1 MVSKAHALSREELIR
16 TLTAYSGITT
26 ADGAVDGTTLIDSN
40 LVGRNDFI
48 SEKTILILSGDAK
61 DEDKGAA
68 SFAPL
73 TGAITLQGTGVSA
86 QIVAGTIFR
95 VLNISTTEVDVAA
108 IAANLGVM
116 AVVATS
122 DDMSDILTTPAL
134 AKLRLI
140 LNRLST
146 DAFTATIQGAA
157 RTELDT
163 MIGQLATLLG
173 PNGLFSTRINNF
185 PVRTNLMTLLDDW
198 AVLFGVQGAAQFLP
212 RIYGVEASTI
222 EIAFNKLARYWAPNA
237 NEFSTRINNGA
248 VRTELMSLLD
258 DWATLFGVQG
268 AAQFLP
274 MIYGTEASTIEI
286 AFNMLA
292 RFWTPGAVQFSTRI
306 NNFAVRTDLMTL
318 LDDWATLFGV
328 QGASVFNPTIGG
340 SARTTLEAAFAAIGT
355 ELAALVGAAGLFHE
369 QADVPL
375 TFNTVNGSETNVL
388 NLVVADTRYI
398 VRSLRLKFA
407 DPGGETITV
416 RLYELVNDGLIEV
429 DSFEVTT
436 ANFGT
441 YHSLMDMFG
450 MAQLAGDNLKVTT
463 RVSAGGDIATLGQY
477 SHAKTNV

>member
-26 ADGAVDGTTLIDSN
+26 ADGAADGSTLEDSN
-40 LVGRNDFI
+40 LIGRNDFV
-48 SEKTILILSGDAK
+48 SEKTILILSGNAK

-73 TGAITLQGTGVSA
+73 TGVITLQGTGFSD
-86 QIVAGTIFR
+86 QILAGTIFR

-116 AVVATS
+116 AAVATS

-140 LNRLST
+140 LNRLSP
-146 DAFTATIQGAA
+146 DAFAATIQGASCTA
-157 RTELDT
+157 LDT
-163 MIGQLATLLG
+163 MLAQLATYFAAAG
-173 PNGLFSTRINNF
+173 AAMAIKIQDGTE
-185 PVRTNLMTLLDDW
+185 RTNLEQILEDFFAIVGCDDTN
-198 AVLFGVQGAAQFLP
+198 L
-212 RIYGVEASTI
+212 
-222 EIAFNKLARYWAPNA
+222 
-237 NEFSTRINNGA
+237 
-248 VRTELMSLLD
+248 
-258 DWATLFGVQG
+258 
-268 AAQFLP
+268 
-274 MIYGTEASTIEI
+274 
-286 AFNMLA
+286 
-292 RFWTPGAVQFSTRI
+292 
-306 NNFAVRTDLMTL
+306 
-318 LDDWATLFGV
+318 
-328 QGASVFNPTIGG
+328 FNPTIGG
-340 SARTTLEAAFAAIGT
+340 TPRTTFDAAFEAIGT
-355 ELAALVGAAGLFHE
+355 ALAALIGAAGLFHE
-369 QADVPL
+369 QADVLL
-375 TFNTVNGSETNVL
+375 TFNTVNGSETNVF

-407 DPGGETITV
+407 DPGANTITV

-463 RVSAGGDIATLGQY
+463 RVSAGGDLATLGQY